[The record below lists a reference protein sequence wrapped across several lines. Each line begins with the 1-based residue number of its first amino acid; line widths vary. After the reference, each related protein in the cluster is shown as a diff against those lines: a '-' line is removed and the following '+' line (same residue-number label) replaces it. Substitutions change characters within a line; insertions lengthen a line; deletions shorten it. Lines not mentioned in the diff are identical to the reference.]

1 MEVTSFQTIKL
12 IVISVTGLSRDALH
26 IYTGL
31 ISMFLAALILRRPL
45 RSIVPLVMVVLVALL
60 GETVDMYDDIAFRG
74 YWRWNAGLHD
84 FLNTLF
90 WPTLI
95 FLLARYTMIFDAIR
109 RKP

>member
-12 IVISVTGLSRDALH
+12 IILSVTGLSRDALH

-31 ISMFLAALILRRPL
+31 IAMFGAALILRRPL
-45 RSIVPLVMVVLVALL
+45 RTVVPLVMVLLVSMLA
-60 GETVDMYDDIAFRG
+60 ETVDMYDDIAFRG
-74 YWRWNAGLHD
+74 YWRWNASLHD

-95 FLLARYTMIFDAIR
+95 FLMARYTMIFDPTKR
-109 RKP
+109 NS

>member
-12 IVISVTGLSRDALH
+12 IVIAVTGLSRDALH

-31 ISMFLAALILRRPL
+31 ITMFVAALILRRPL
-45 RSIVPLVMVVLVALL
+45 RSIVPLVMVVLVCAL
-60 GETVDMYDDIAFRG
+60 GETIDMYDDIAFRG
-74 YWRWNAGLHD
+74 YWKWNSSLHD

-95 FLLARYTMIFDAIR
+95 FLLARYTMIFNPKR
-109 RKP
+109 RNS

>member
-31 ISMFLAALILRRPL
+31 ITMFLAALILRRPL
-45 RSIVPLVMVVLVALL
+45 RSIVPLIMVVLVAML

-74 YWRWNAGLHD
+74 YWRLNASLHD

-90 WPTLI
+90 WPVLI
-95 FLLARYTMIFDAIR
+95 FLLARYTMIFDSIQ